1 MATDR
6 RTHRAQ
12 WLEILFEASFMAILC
27 LMGQKVKNLVLQCAK
42 SLSEQIQPNKSS
54 AGLNPDGGCVDL
66 TEIVIYYYLE
76 ISTNPT

>member
-42 SLSEQIQPNKSS
+42 SLSERIQQNKSS
-54 AGLNPDGGCVDL
+54 AGLNLDGGCVDSRRL
-66 TEIVIYYYLE
+66 
-76 ISTNPT
+76 